1 MYSVEHV
8 KWQARLVLVGAVSL
22 LSLFRLSDAVASGP
36 NTPLE
41 GNGLSAVKL
50 DEENFPLLVNG
61 DNSAIVL
68 FAAPWCYHSQ
78 KVYPEFAKLAS
89 TYSLKDGVLVAHVK
103 ADEEKSIMKKYEV
116 NGFPAIKWFQG
127 GQLVDTGVSYTGG
140 RTAEDMVEFV
150 NSRLGLDKKLKS
162 PPEHT
167 ESLTPNSFDSF
178 SLDPNRGVLVYFYA
192 AWSDFSKE
200 MLTNFEIA
208 AYSYRSDKSV
218 VLAKMDVEKYPEF
231 ALKYSVTTYPTILYF
246 SKGEDAAV
254 PILYNEGFGVQNYL
268 DYLNDLNGLHR
279 MSGGD
284 ILDHAGLTTELKDEA
299 ARFMDH
305 IFSDD
310 ASSAAESLKKF
321 EAFAEDESETG
332 SSKDDENSAL
342 WDYFAHVAE
351 STVKNGKK
359 WPSSELERLL
369 ELINSDAV
377 SHVKKSEFMLKR
389 NVLKCFQ

>member
-1 MYSVEHV
+1 M
-8 KWQARLVLVGAVSL
+8 
-22 LSLFRLSDAVASGP
+22 
-36 NTPLE
+36 
-41 GNGLSAVKL
+41 
-50 DEENFPLLVNG
+50 
-61 DNSAIVL
+61 
-68 FAAPWCYHSQ
+68 
-78 KVYPEFAKLAS
+78 
-89 TYSLKDGVLVAHVK
+89 
-103 ADEEKSIMKKYEV
+103 
-116 NGFPAIKWFQG
+116 
-127 GQLVDTGVSYTGG
+127 
-140 RTAEDMVEFV
+140 
-150 NSRLGLDKKLKS
+150 
-162 PPEHT
+162 
-167 ESLTPNSFDSF
+167 
-178 SLDPNRGVLVYFYA
+178 
-192 AWSDFSKE
+192 
-200 MLTNFEIA
+200 
-208 AYSYRSDKSV
+208 
-218 VLAKMDVEKYPEF
+218 
-231 ALKYSVTTYPTILYF
+231 
-246 SKGEDAAV
+246 
-254 PILYNEGFGVQNYL
+254 QNYL